1 MQKLITKGLIISLL
15 TLIISALA
23 LPVMAEQKPQDKIA
37 VQPQDELLFSSN
49 VAVIIP
55 YLINDLSTE
64 LLSSNLAENSNI
76 WQSQQNTIISPNM
89 IERYNEWQTNN
100 AVVHIQKIEFNHTLK
115 GSAQYNYGRFSAETG
130 FLSDHSANATS
141 SILYLQSAL
150 VVLHYNDFN
159 LAVAARLD
167 EQKKN
172 NFNLN
177 NSDYIAPIYTS
188 SLGFIGSY
196 TINKKWRVT
205 GAITATSVSNNFA
218 SSQLVEQNQQ
228 NQAMIGTTYSF

>member
-15 TLIISALA
+15 TLIVSTLA
-23 LPVMAEQKPQDKIA
+23 LPVMAEQKLQDKIA
-37 VQPQDELLFSSN
+37 AQPQSERLFPSN
-49 VAVIIP
+49 VAVIVP
-55 YLINDLSTE
+55 HLINDLSTE
-64 LLSSNLAENSNI
+64 LLSSHLTENNSV
-76 WQSQQNTIISPNM
+76 WQVQQNTIITPDM
-89 IERYNEWQTNN
+89 IGHYNKWQDNN
-100 AVVHIQKIEFNHTLK
+100 AVVHIQKIKFDHTIR

-130 FLSDHSANATS
+130 FLSDNNTNATS

-172 NFNLN
+172 NFNFN
-177 NSDYIAPIYTS
+177 NINDIAPVYTS
-188 SLGFIGSY
+188 SLGFVGSY

-205 GAITATSVSNNFA
+205 GAITATSVSNNFT